1 MWMPGMMI
9 FWVAITTIWFRWMW
23 EEYEEWRREARELAC
38 T

>member
-1 MWMPGMMI
+1 MWIPGVLI
-9 FWVAITTIWFRWMW
+9 FRVAITAIWFRWMW